1 MNPTCSILSSAVL
14 PLRLT
19 FADGYRLLASASV
32 VGTNDLLTATHVL
45 YQPQHGGW
53 ATGLAL
59 LGTQAAAD
67 GQVSLTGEATPISG
81 WQVWANPQQV
91 YADND
96 PTTVTLGE
104 SQYDVALIGVDRL
117 QIGRAHV

>member
-1 MNPTCSILSSAVL
+1 MNPTRTALSSAVL

-19 FADGYRLLASASV
+19 FADGYQLLASAAV
-32 VGTNDLLTATHVL
+32 VGANDLLTATHVL

-81 WQVWANPQQV
+81 WQVWAGVCQRSCRVN
-91 YADND
+91 
-96 PTTVTLGE
+96 
-104 SQYDVALIGVDRL
+104 LI
-117 QIGRAHV
+117 